1 MSLNNKF
8 AKYGVVL
15 IAAITVATAVQ
26 AQNITT
32 QYAYAE
38 EVTAND
44 PALNRMLYLDYSAPE
59 DSTVGW
65 LTGEV
70 VTPTG
75 YTVEPAYELEGFP
88 YYTITGSDGKSYS
101 AGDTITVEDPL
112 VNHANPEDN
121 VLYYRYY
128 SVDPNA
134 STSEAPA
141 PSTSPS
147 TSEAPAPSTSP
158 STSEAPAPST
168 SPSTS
173 EAPAPSTS
181 PSTSEAPAPSTSP
194 STSEAPAPSTSPST
208 SEAPAPS
215 TSPST
220 SEAPAPST
228 SPSTSEAPAPSTSPS
243 TSEAPAVEKPSQKT
257 DDKTTATDKAK
268 ADKKADSKPAK
279 TEKSKDA
286 NSKKAAATKDN
297 SVANKAAEKS
307 NATSAPTEQAKD
319 TTAKTNNP
327 DTGNSQSIVKEA
339 AGTVDTAAV
348 NHNDN
353 NGFLALL
360 GFVAAA
366 LIGLFQSKSKKEK

>member
-147 TSEAPAPSTSP
+147 TSEAPA
-158 STSEAPAPST
+158 
-168 SPSTS
+168 
-173 EAPAPSTS
+173 
-181 PSTSEAPAPSTSP
+181 
-194 STSEAPAPSTSPST
+194 
-208 SEAPAPS
+208 
-215 TSPST
+215 
-220 SEAPAPST
+220 
-228 SPSTSEAPAPSTSPS
+228 
-243 TSEAPAVEKPSQKT
+243 VEKPSQKT

>member
-1 MSLNNKF
+1 MSLNKKL

-15 IAAITVATAVQ
+15 VAAITVATAVQ

-32 QYAYAE
+32 QYVYAE

-70 VTPTG
+70 VTPAG
-75 YTVEPAYELEGFP
+75 YTVEPPYELEGLP

-101 AGDTITVEDPL
+101 VGDTITVEDPL

-141 PSTSPS
+141 PSTAPS
-147 TSEAPAPSTSP
+147 TSEAPAPSTTP
-158 STSEAPAPST
+158 STSEASK
-168 SPSTS
+168 
-173 EAPAPSTS
+173 
-181 PSTSEAPAPSTSP
+181 
-194 STSEAPAPSTSPST
+194 
-208 SEAPAPS
+208 
-215 TSPST
+215 
-220 SEAPAPST
+220 
-228 SPSTSEAPAPSTSPS
+228 
-243 TSEAPAVEKPSQKT
+243 PAVEKPSQKA

-268 ADKKADSKPAK
+268 DTKTNKAD
-279 TEKSKDA
+279 KSKDA

-319 TTAKTNNP
+319 TTAKANNP
-327 DTGNSQSIVKEA
+327 DTGNSQAIVKEA

-353 NGFLALL
+353 NGFLATLL
-360 GFVAAA
+360 GFAAAA
-366 LIGLFQSKSKKEK
+366 LIGLFKSKKEK

>member
-65 LTGEV
+65 LTGNV
-70 VTPTG
+70 VTPAG
-75 YTVEPAYELEGFP
+75 YTVRPADEVEGFP

-147 TSEAPAPSTSP
+147 TSEAPA
-158 STSEAPAPST
+158 
-168 SPSTS
+168 
-173 EAPAPSTS
+173 
-181 PSTSEAPAPSTSP
+181 
-194 STSEAPAPSTSPST
+194 
-208 SEAPAPS
+208 
-215 TSPST
+215 
-220 SEAPAPST
+220 
-228 SPSTSEAPAPSTSPS
+228 
-243 TSEAPAVEKPSQKT
+243 VEKPSQKA
-257 DDKTTATDKAK
+257 DDKTTATNKAK

-348 NHNDN
+348 NHNDS
-353 NGFLALL
+353 NGFLATLL
-360 GFVAAA
+360 VSVAAA
-366 LIGLFQSKSKKEK
+366 LIGLFQYKKQPKKEK